1 EATWLPWHAL
11 HKGYDGYLRWAYN
24 SWNANPLQDTRFGTW
39 AAGDA
44 WLVYPGARS
53 SIRFERLREGIQDYE
68 KARFIRKK
76 LQEEGEEEVLREFDK
91 AIALFE
97 LDSLDSIPAAETVNR
112 AKAILNR
119 F

>member
-1 EATWLPWHAL
+1 L

-24 SWNANPLQDTRFGTW
+24 CWNANPLEDTRFGAW
-39 AAGDA
+39 PGGDT

-68 KARFIRKK
+68 KAKLLIKK
-76 LQEEGEEEVLREFDK
+76 LGDENKENAVSELEE
-91 AIALFE
+91 AIALFGLGE
-97 LDSLDSIPAAETVNR
+97 LDSVPAAETVNR
-112 AKAILNR
+112 AKAILNS